1 MSGNKRQRTEEVASD
16 SEHDSPTHPSSK
28 RANSSNTDLV
38 VRTPLNDAK
47 LTQFVLETGESE
59 APRYCLVPCPCRHAS
74 SCFRF
79 HISLDGN
86 TRILC
91 NCSKLV
97 PLHCNRKFKKFTKE
111 QYCKNWDRIDLKP
124 YRLELLQNVKNHDP
138 TLHTPLFVPHGMKS
152 NEVEQ
157 PFYGDHSFQ
166 PCSNNHEGKDV
177 LLMHVRGGNI
187 IIVCKCQDELC
198 YKYKKKFDD
207 NLLSYLKQTTVF
219 KYSSPKTRGFTAVPN
234 LGFIVI

>member
-16 SEHDSPTHPSSK
+16 SEHDISPTHPSSK

-47 LTQFVLETGESE
+47 LTQFVLETGE
-59 APRYCLVPCPCRHAS
+59 
-74 SCFRF
+74 
-79 HISLDGN
+79 
-86 TRILC
+86 
-91 NCSKLV
+91 K
-97 PLHCNRKFKKFTKE
+97 
-111 QYCKNWDRIDLKP
+111 
-124 YRLELLQNVKNHDP
+124 
-138 TLHTPLFVPHGMKS
+138 
-152 NEVEQ
+152 

-166 PCSNNHEGKDV
+166 PCSNNHEGKDF

-198 YKYKKKFDD
+198 YKYKKRFHD
-207 NLLSYLKQTTVF
+207 NLLRYLNQTTVF